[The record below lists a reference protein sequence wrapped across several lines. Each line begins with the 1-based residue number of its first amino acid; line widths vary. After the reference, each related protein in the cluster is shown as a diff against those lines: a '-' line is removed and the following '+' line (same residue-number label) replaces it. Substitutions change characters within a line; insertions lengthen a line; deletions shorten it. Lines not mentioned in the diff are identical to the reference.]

1 MPESMDPA
9 KDREILPQEFR
20 PGKSGADVSP
30 DIEEQAFGD
39 SEGGGDPVGEFMG
52 KAICGARAK
61 IGRGRFVCH
70 PVQASILPRFFP

>member
-1 MPESMDPA
+1 MDPT

-20 PGKSGADVSP
+20 PGKSGADVGP
-30 DIEEQAFGD
+30 GIEEQAFGD
-39 SEGGGDPVGEFMG
+39 SEGGGGGGGDPVGEFMG
-52 KAICGARAK
+52 KAIGGARAE